1 MAREKAW
8 QNKPYLI
15 YLKYLEYLEN
25 QEYLEFLEYMAKG
38 HFSNF
43 CNAMFRA
50 LS

>member
-43 CNAMFRA
+43 CNAMFRT